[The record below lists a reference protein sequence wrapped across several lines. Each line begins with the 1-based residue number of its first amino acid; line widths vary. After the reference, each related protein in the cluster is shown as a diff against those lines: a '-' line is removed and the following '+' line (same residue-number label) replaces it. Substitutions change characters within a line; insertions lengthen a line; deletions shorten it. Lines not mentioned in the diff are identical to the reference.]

1 MTKKTEYLYLSD
13 YTTNNFL
20 TANLLFIM
28 GCPTLTVNYSHFLN
42 VAKVTKLFMELWI
55 ILKCY

>member
-1 MTKKTEYLYLSD
+1 MTKKMEYLYLSD
-13 YTTNNFL
+13 YTTSNFL
-20 TANLLFIM
+20 TANLLFTM
-28 GCPTLTVNYSHFLN
+28 AGPTLTVNCLHYLN